1 MIILFYAAKKATTPK
16 PMMIT
21 KYNKITENIINPP
34 HILIK
39 NKKTTDTIKAINNTI
54 NITGHDLSISLIAF

>member
-1 MIILFYAAKKATTPK
+1 MIT
-16 PMMIT
+16 T

-39 NKKTTDTIKAINNTI
+39 NKKTTDTMRDINNTI
-54 NITGHDLSISLIAF
+54 NIIGHDLSISLIAF